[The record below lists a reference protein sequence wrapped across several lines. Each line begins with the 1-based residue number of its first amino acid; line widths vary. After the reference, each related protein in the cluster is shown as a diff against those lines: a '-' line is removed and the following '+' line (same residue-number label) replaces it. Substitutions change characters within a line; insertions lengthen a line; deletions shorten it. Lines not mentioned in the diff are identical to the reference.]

1 MRNIVLPLSIAFM
14 SLLGASCTGSSDE
27 KAQAKTQV
35 KETKVV
41 KPLAFDSTK
50 LYVGWTAFKTTDSVE
65 VSGVF
70 NDYQLKGINE
80 GDSPEAIFSGSS
92 ISIKT
97 SSVDTKN
104 AVKNSNI
111 FNYFFS
117 KFQYPEKID
126 VVVKSLKPEKGILS
140 ITMNNITNDVEVTP
154 SFKDRS
160 YVLEGL
166 IDLRSFKVVSA
177 ADSLNYHCSANHAG
191 ADGIVKLSRSVYILV
206 KADL

>member
-1 MRNIVLPLSIAFM
+1 MKNIIIPLSIAFI
-14 SLLGASCTGSSDE
+14 SFLGVSCSGDSEEKTKIKTSSNE
-27 KAQAKTQV
+27 KKIAT
-35 KETKVV
+35 
-41 KPLAFDSTK
+41 PLSFDSSK

-70 NDYQLKGINE
+70 NDYQLNGINDGE
-80 GDSPEAIFSGSS
+80 SPEAIFSGSS

-97 SSVDTKN
+97 NSVDTKN
-104 AVKNSNI
+104 TVKNSNI
-111 FNYFFS
+111 LNYFFG

-126 VVVKSLKPEKGILS
+126 VMVKSLKPEKGVLS
-140 ITMNNITNDVEVTP
+140 ITMNNITNDVEVIP